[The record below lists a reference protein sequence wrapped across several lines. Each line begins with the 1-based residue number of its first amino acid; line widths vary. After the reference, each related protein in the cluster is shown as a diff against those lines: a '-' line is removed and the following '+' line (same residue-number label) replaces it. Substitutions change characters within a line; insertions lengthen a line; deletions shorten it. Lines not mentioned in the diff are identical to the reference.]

1 MGGGDNVTTSLTK
14 DRCSLFMVTDVITQ
28 LRPGGD
34 MPAAREAAPH
44 ASHVTRFDRFESN
57 PSTPRD

>member
-1 MGGGDNVTTSLTK
+1 MLRPVLQRTVD
-14 DRCSLFMVTDVITQ
+14 SLFMVTDVITQ
-28 LRPGGD
+28 LHLGGG
-34 MPAAREAAPH
+34 MPVAQEAAPH